1 MSIAAS
7 PVYSEV
13 YEFLLSSP
21 TPEQVIAFRASS
33 TTQERARQLLES
45 NRSGALTA
53 EQEAELNE
61 FERINHFVS
70 MLKIYARQRL
80 NDAR

>member
-1 MSIAAS
+1 MAIAPS
-7 PVYSEV
+7 PAYAEV

-21 TPEQVIAFRASS
+21 TPAEVIAFHASEK
-33 TTQERARQLLES
+33 TQDRVRDLLES
-45 NRSGALTA
+45 NRNQALTPA
-53 EQEAELNE
+53 QEAELGE

-80 NDAR
+80 NETL